1 MLTLV
6 LLPGMDGTGT
16 LFEPFITALGQDVAV
31 QVVSYPAV
39 DALGYSELEAHAR
52 QSLPSSGRFILLGES
67 FSGPIAVA
75 IAASQPPGLVGL
87 VLCSTFVRNP
97 RPVFGPLRHI
107 ANLLP
112 VKLAP
117 LPVLSKLLLGR
128 FSTPALRAAFAAAM
142 AQVSARALRARLR
155 AVLGVDVSKQLRAID
170 VPILYLLARH
180 DRVVPVSALK
190 HIQRIAPN
198 VQVAPISAPHFLLQ
212 AAPVE
217 AAQTLASFAQALQT
231 TQREH
236 TE

>member
-52 QSLPSSGRFILLGES
+52 HSLPSSGRFILLGES
-67 FSGPIAVA
+67 FSGPVAVA
-75 IAASQPPGLVGL
+75 IAASRPPGLVGL

-97 RPVFGPLRHI
+97 RPAFGPLRHI
-107 ANLLP
+107 ASLLP

-117 LPVLSKLLLGR
+117 LPALSTLLLGR

-142 AQVSARALRARLR
+142 SQVSAQALRARLR
-155 AVLGVDVSKQLRAID
+155 AVLDVDVSMQLGTID
-170 VPILYLLARH
+170 VPMLYLLAQH
-180 DRVVPVSALK
+180 DRVVPTKALK
-190 HIQRIAPN
+190 HIQRISPA
-198 VQVAPISAPHFLLQ
+198 VQVAPINAPHFLLQ
-212 AAPVE
+212 AAPAE
-217 AAQTLASFAQALQT
+217 AAQAVASFTQALQT